1 MKLILQ
7 EDVPNL
13 GVVGDLVN
21 VRDGYGR
28 NYLIPQ
34 GKAILAS
41 RRSVAELDHQKRL
54 AAKRREKAVSVAA
67 DAKKKVESLTVVMQA
82 RVAPAPLSE
91 AGVPMPEL
99 LPKLFGT
106 ITSRDIAKVLRD
118 SAAVTVDHRR
128 VSFDTAVR
136 TVGKFEARIRLDG
149 GVTCALPFWVV
160 PEGSADI
167 EAEKKRVEAS
177 QAEVRRAETE
187 ALAAARAEEAA
198 AKAEFKASREKA
210 EKDKVEKDAAVAAA
224 EAAAAEGE
232 DGKAKKKPKKPA
244 E

>member
-7 EDVPNL
+7 EDVPAL
-13 GVVGDLVN
+13 GVVGDLVT
-21 VRDGYGR
+21 VKDGYGR

-54 AAKRREKAVSVAA
+54 AAKRREKAVASASEG
-67 DAKKKVESLTVVMQA
+67 KKKIESLSVVMQA
-82 RVAPAPLSE
+82 RVAPAPMSE

-118 SAAVTVDHRR
+118 ASGVSVDHRR
-128 VSFDTAVR
+128 VTFDSAIR
-136 TVGKFEARIRLDG
+136 TVGKFEANVRLDG
-149 GVTCALPFWVV
+149 GITCKLPFWVIA
-160 PEGSADI
+160 EGSTDI
-167 EAEKKRVEAS
+167 DGEKKRVEGN
-177 QAEVRRAETE
+177 QAQVRKAEAD

-210 EKDKVEKDAAVAAA
+210 EKDKAEAVAAA
-224 EAAAAEGE
+224 DAAAAAASEE
-232 DGKAKKKPKKPA
+232 DDKPKRRPKK